1 MDQWENYLML
11 NEQLKHIPPMI
22 LLLWNYTGI
31 KNQDFKIHLQ
41 ELINYH
47 KPALVALTKM
57 KAGGEEAY
65 AIMSSLVTPTQPK
78 LMLTTTQEA
87 FTFSEMIKLMFRQWH

>member
-11 NEQLKHIPPMI
+11 DEQPKQIPPMS
-22 LLLWNYTGI
+22 LLLWNCTGI
-31 KNQDFKIHLQ
+31 KNQEFKIHLQ

-47 KPALVALTKM
+47 KPARVVLTKT

-65 AIMSSLVTPTQPK
+65 TIMSSLVTPTQPK
-78 LMLTTTQEA
+78 LMLTAMQEA
-87 FTFSEMIKLMFRQWH
+87 FTFSGMIKLMFRQWH